1 MEWLNPVWSPNFY
14 SGQNDVQGIVIHHAA
29 TTSIEAVAVTFSH
42 AARQASAHYAV
53 QNDMV
58 QQYVH
63 EYDGAWH
70 AGDWWANT
78 HTIGIE
84 NVNATGE
91 PDWLVDERTVETCC
105 ELMADIA
112 YRHDLYPLKRNENVW
127 GHKDFQATMCPGVL
141 YDRLDWMCDRANTIY
156 YKKYIEQEDEDMAI
170 THEEMEQIAELCA
183 AKVAESAYWP
193 EDKKEQWGAEGKG
206 TGKYMRNSY
215 NILRFIHDLLVKV
228 NAKIDKIS
236 AGNVDYKAL
245 AKAVNDDAA
254 KRMQS

>member
-1 MEWLNPVWSPNFY
+1 MMEWLNPAWSPNFY
-14 SGQNDVQGIVIHHAA
+14 SGQNDVKGIVIHHAA

-127 GHKDFQATMCPGVL
+127 GHKDFQATYCPGVL

-156 YKKYIEQEDEDMAI
+156 YNTYVEKEDEVTNEDI
-170 THEEMEQIAELCA
+170 EKIAQRCA
-183 AKVAESAYWP
+183 ERVAESAYWDV
-193 EDKKEQWGAEGKG
+193 DKKAEWGAEGKG
-206 TGKYMRNSY
+206 KGGYIRNSY
-215 NILRFIHDLLVKV
+215 NVMRLVHDLLIKV
-228 NAKIDKIS
+228 NAK
-236 AGNVDYKAL
+236 VDAL
-245 AKAVNDDAA
+245 AAKVDAL
-254 KRMQS
+254 KK

>member
-14 SGQNDVQGIVIHHAA
+14 SGQNDVRGIVIHHAA
-29 TTSIEAVAVTFSH
+29 TTSIEAVASTFSSLS
-42 AARQASAHYAV
+42 RQASAHYAV
-53 QNDMV
+53 KDDLA

-84 NVNATGE
+84 NVNATAG
-91 PDWLVDERTVETCC
+91 PTWDVDERTIETCC

-112 YRHDLYPLKRNENVW
+112 YRHNLYPLKRNKNVW
-127 GHKDFQATMCPGVL
+127 GHKDFQSTYCPGVL

-156 YKKYIEQEDEDMAI
+156 AKKYLGEDDEDMPI
-170 THEEMEQIAELCA
+170 TREEMDQIAELCA
-183 AKVAESAYWP
+183 AKVAESAYWAD
-193 EDKKEQWGAEGKG
+193 DKKEQWGTDGKG
-206 TGKYMRNSY
+206 TGKYIRNNY

-228 NAKIDKIS
+228 NAKIDKIA

-245 AKAVNDDAA
+245 AKAVNDDVAA
-254 KRMQS
+254 RMKS